1 MPRPCTFRNS
11 PMRRGGRE
19 PASRCPTTWS
29 CSRGPSSCP
38 CIPSGASWERCSPGP
53 WPSRW
58 EEVPAGEQRLRAG
71 RRSTVWLQP
80 QSRLLRDDHAGKTAR
95 GHQCSAA
102 AAAGP
107 RGPGRGAG
115 RAGAGACRLRGRA
128 RAAPVGA
135 VPGARAAAAGGQP
148 GGAGRSHG
156 AVRERRGETAARGRG
171 MRAGGE
177 GGEAGQLR
185 PGVMGAGAQRPL
197 SSQIYAYAS
206 AVFSQAGIPQD
217 KIQYAAIGTGGCE
230 LLATLLSCLVIE
242 RAGRRV
248 LLTGGYGLMTCWGS
262 VFTVALCLQGSF
274 SWMAYL
280 AMACIFA
287 FILSFGIGPAGVT
300 GILATEL
307 FDQMARPA
315 AYMVCGAL
323 MWTMLFLVGLVFPF
337 IMEGLSHFIY
347 VPFLCVCVCAA
358 VYSGIFLPETRG
370 KSFMEI
376 SEELHRLN
384 FPGRSR
390 GPAWAGPEVVRSTE
404 L

>member
-1 MPRPCTFRNS
+1 
-11 PMRRGGRE
+11 
-19 PASRCPTTWS
+19 
-29 CSRGPSSCP
+29 
-38 CIPSGASWERCSPGP
+38 
-53 WPSRW
+53 
-58 EEVPAGEQRLRAG
+58 
-71 RRSTVWLQP
+71 
-80 QSRLLRDDHAGKTAR
+80 
-95 GHQCSAA
+95 
-102 AAAGP
+102 
-107 RGPGRGAG
+107 
-115 RAGAGACRLRGRA
+115 
-128 RAAPVGA
+128 
-135 VPGARAAAAGGQP
+135 
-148 GGAGRSHG
+148 
-156 AVRERRGETAARGRG
+156 
-171 MRAGGE
+171 
-177 GGEAGQLR
+177 
-185 PGVMGAGAQRPL
+185 MGAGAQRPL